1 MQLYQKSLQICYMKK
16 KDLKYFFEVTK
27 EVERLQQNAL
37 VKLHFTDSK
46 TEDHR
51 TACFEYNIF
60 SQQPE
65 EQLLWTSLFLQIL
78 QVATKIGIHHRL
90 SCGDNFNSKS
100 FKELSLME
108 SLLKIKQGYSLQART
123 ILNSIVDDFMKLF

>member
-60 SQQPE
+60 HNN
-65 EQLLWTSLFLQIL
+65 LKNNFYG
-78 QVATKIGIHHRL
+78 QV
-90 SCGDNFNSKS
+90 
-100 FKELSLME
+100 
-108 SLLKIKQGYSLQART
+108 YSYKYC
-123 ILNSIVDDFMKLF
+123 KLPPK